1 MNRSIF
7 TNYSKYRAVKVV
19 TVDGKF
25 DSGLEYKRWLYL
37 KALEKEGEIKN
48 LERQK
53 PYILVPAQKGK
64 DGKILFRE
72 IKYVSDFEYDVVKTG
87 EHVVEDTKGIVLP
100 EFKMKQKLMY
110 WFHGIEVKIVKRW

>member
-1 MNRSIF
+1 MFNNR
-7 TNYSKYRAVKVV
+7 NYSKYKAVRVV
-19 TVDGKF
+19 TVDGTF

-37 KALEKEGEIKN
+37 NELEKAGEIKN

-53 PYILVPAQKGK
+53 PYVLIPCQKDKSGK
-64 DGKILFRE
+64 VLFRE
-72 IKYVSDFEYDVVKTG
+72 IKYISDFEYDVVKTG